1 MSNYKKH
8 TLKLK
13 GYETENGKIP
23 FSLLKGLSEQ
33 LTRLAESTLLS
44 YIEGNSKVK
53 RGKTPSWLMESI
65 DFNLTGIREG
75 STILDIEAPI
85 LSESMGNQQIP
96 IFQDFQVDELK
107 KTSALDLSFFVYKQA
122 LGNHQDSN
130 LLDKNLLKEIIKL
143 NKILDSDKAEIIFT
157 SNNEKFEITKNTL
170 SEIKI
175 LEEKTPSAIKAK
187 ITGKLDV
194 LQHSKSQLE
203 ILIDGKKIRAKLSEK
218 IQFDD
223 VFQLF
228 GQDVSVSGIANF
240 NPAGKISS
248 FEITAIKKAE
258 SEDDYFRSMPQPIF
272 KEFNL
277 KRIKTENEYQSTN
290 IENLIGKW
298 PGDESTDELLEM
310 LK

>member
-13 GYETENGKIP
+13 GYETENGKIS
-23 FSLLKGLSEQ
+23 FSLLKGLGEQ

-44 YIEGNSKVK
+44 YIEGNSKIK
-53 RGKTPSWLMESI
+53 RGKTPDWLAKSI

-75 STILDIEAPI
+75 STILDIEAPF
-85 LSESMGNQQIP
+85 LSESIGNHQIP
-96 IFQDFQVDELK
+96 IFQDFEVEKLK
-107 KTSALDLSFFVYKQA
+107 EVSALDLSFFVYQQA
-122 LGNHQDSN
+122 LGNHEESN
-130 LLDKNLLKEIIKL
+130 LIDKNLLKEIIRL
-143 NKILDSDKAEIIFT
+143 NKILDTDKAEIIFT
-157 SNNEKFEITKNTL
+157 SSREKFEITKGTL

-175 LEEKTPSAIKAK
+175 LEEKTPPSIKAK

-203 ILIDGKKIRAKLSEK
+203 ILTDGKKIRAKLSEK
-218 IQFDD
+218 VRFDD

-228 GQDVSVSGIANF
+228 GENVSVSGIANF
-240 NPAGKISS
+240 NPVGKIIS

-258 SEDDYFRSMPQPIF
+258 SEDEYFKSIPQPIF
-272 KEFNL
+272 EEFDL
-277 KRIKTENEYQSTN
+277 KRIAVENDYKGSD
-290 IENLIGKW
+290 IESLIGKW
-298 PGDESTDELLEM
+298 PGNETTDELLEM